1 MLKTIQSIVKPKRPT
16 VAGCVAAQAAM
27 DAKVAALLPK
37 ELQNLT
43 IEQWRT
49 FVTEIY
55 EPIDQ
60 PQNASYTFD
69 DGSIVVIAGV
79 VPPLTLV
86 EGSSSEGYAVF
97 SDKFGNKRSVV
108 VQKPAITLND

>member
-60 PQNASYTFD
+60 PQNFTYTFD
-69 DGSIVVIAGV
+69 DGSIAVIAGV

-86 EGSSSEGYAVF
+86 EGSSNDGYAVF
-97 SDKFGNKRSVV
+97 SDKLGNRRSVGV
-108 VQKPAITLND
+108 TKPSLSVDS